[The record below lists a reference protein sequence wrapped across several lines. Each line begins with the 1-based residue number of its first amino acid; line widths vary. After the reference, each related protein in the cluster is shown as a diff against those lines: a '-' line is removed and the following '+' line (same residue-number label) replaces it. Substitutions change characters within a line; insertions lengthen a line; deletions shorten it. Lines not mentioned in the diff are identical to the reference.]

1 MRRAQDLSDSTQRRS
16 PFQRKKADALQAR
29 FNRLQQMG
37 MVEANNTRLK
47 ASFIDDLYRN
57 EMHDVQQQL
66 SSVYGNAV
74 TLQPGQ
80 PFTGTLEKITRL
92 SSGPHAVIRAGG
104 EFTVIPWQQGMER
117 LVPGQTLR
125 VERDKQNTVPDPTR
139 PTLQQQRIRFA
150 TLAGVQKTLGLGI
163 SL

>member
-1 MRRAQDLSDSTQRRS
+1 MLS
-16 PFQRKKADALQAR
+16 PFEREKAEALQAR

-37 MVEANNTRLK
+37 LVDANSTRLK

-57 EMHDVQQQL
+57 ELTATQHRL
-66 SSVYGNAV
+66 SSVYGKAL

-80 PFTGTLEKITRL
+80 PFTGTLEQIARL

-104 EFTVIPWQQGMER
+104 EFTVIPWQRGLER
-117 LVPGQTLR
+117 VAPGQALR
-125 VERDKQNTVPDPTR
+125 VERDKQSTVPDPTR

-150 TLAGVQKTLGLGI
+150 TLEGVQKTLGLGI